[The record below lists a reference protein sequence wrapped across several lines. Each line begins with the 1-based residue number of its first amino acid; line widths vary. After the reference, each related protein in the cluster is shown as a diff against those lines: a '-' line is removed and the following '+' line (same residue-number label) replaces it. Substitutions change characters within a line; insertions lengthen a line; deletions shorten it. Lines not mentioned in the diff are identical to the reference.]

1 MAADAAPPGSI
12 SSSDPSGDYRT
23 IDVALRIGT
32 LLLASGSST
41 DDVEVAMRRVA
52 RAGGLL
58 DVQSAVL
65 MGILTM
71 SAVRPSNRQPLT
83 QLRIVGRRVSDYH
96 RLAAVGASVDAIES
110 GALSLSGAP
119 AELDRIER
127 LAFPYRALLVTI
139 ASALS
144 SAAATLL
151 FGGRPVDAT
160 ATFLIMLGVAPVVRR
175 VERSG
180 LPDFFQALL
189 GPLLATLVVV
199 ALKGLNAPIDGG
211 LVVTGAILRYL
222 PGAAIVA
229 GMRDLIDRSIISG
242 SARLAEA
249 ILLGSAVAV
258 GTAIAISIGAAI
270 GEARL
275 AVGVLPVN
283 DAGVVV
289 QAVAAGFSCAFFA
302 LTLGVRTRVLV
313 SVFLLGGA
321 AWALSLSAQRLGAD
335 EIVSVVVAAIGVGAI
350 GQWLASRVRLP
361 SVIWTVPAILPLLP
375 GLTIVRGILAIQTTG
390 GLLTTVSAIGI
401 GFGLGAGVAFGSILV
416 VFARRAREV
425 ASGVVMSGLEDV
437 RLENLRQ
444 LRVGQRFG
452 ASASDE
458 VEPIDDE
465 E

>member
-1 MAADAAPPGSI
+1 MTAPEGQTSNP
-12 SSSDPSGDYRT
+12 SDDYRT
-23 IDVALRIGT
+23 IDVALRIGA

-41 DDVEVAMRRVA
+41 DDVEEAMRRVA

-71 SAVRPSNRQPLT
+71 SAVRPTNRQPLT

-96 RLAAVGASVDAIES
+96 RLAAVGAAVDQLEA
-110 GALSLSGAP
+110 GSLSIADAP
-119 AELDRIER
+119 AEIER
-127 LAFPYRALLVTI
+127 IQRLPFPYRAIAVTI

-144 SAAATLL
+144 SGAATLL
-151 FGGRPVDAT
+151 FGGSAADAT
-160 ATFLIMLGVAPVVRR
+160 ATLLITLGVAPVTRR

-189 GPLLATLVVV
+189 GPLLATLAVVLLV
-199 ALKGLNAPIDGG
+199 ALHAPIDDAG

-242 SARLAEA
+242 SARVAEA

-258 GTAIAISIGAAI
+258 GTAIGINTGAAL
-270 GEARL
+270 GEAPL

-283 DAGVVV
+283 EAGIAI

-302 LTLGVRTRVLV
+302 LTLGVRTRVLL

-321 AWALSLSAQRLGAD
+321 AWAVSLAAQRLGGG
-335 EIVSVVVAAIGVGAI
+335 EIVPIVVAAIGVGAV

-361 SVIWTVPAILPLLP
+361 SVMWTVPAILPLLP
-375 GLTIVRGILAIQTTG
+375 GLTIVRGILAIQTTN

-416 VFARRAREV
+416 VFGRRARDV
-425 ASGVVMSGLEDV
+425 ASGVVMSGLEEV

-444 LRVGQRFG
+444 LRPGQRSNATG
-452 ASASDE
+452 A
-458 VEPIDDE
+458 DDE
-465 E
+465 GPEAEDRPGG